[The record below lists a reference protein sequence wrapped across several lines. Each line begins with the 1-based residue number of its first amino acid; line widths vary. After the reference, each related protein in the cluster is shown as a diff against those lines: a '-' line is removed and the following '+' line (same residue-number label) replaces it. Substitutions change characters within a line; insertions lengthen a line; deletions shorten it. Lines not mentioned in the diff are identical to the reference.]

1 MGIRVEVT
9 AACLAE
15 STDGVDVDGVVDDR
29 QFAGIERDGR
39 HLLHRHPGLLHSFGS
54 RLQPGGALG
63 VVDPRVVVESARM
76 SHMQQLHLRTLSH
89 VRSEL
94 RTKGDWPGVV
104 RLRRGWAAAQARPWN
119 DQTVELASLRLERG
133 GDRFLGACVQWL
145 GERGV
150 RRVLSPAMPDDQSS
164 PWRRAGF
171 ENHLELVVFE
181 KDLRMPPSPPLHRV
195 TVDSS
200 PDAAALAVIDDRA
213 FDPVWRIGQA
223 GLADAM
229 AATPNSVVL
238 VVEVAGVTVGFVI
251 VGEMAGVSYLQ
262 RLAVHPDHARR
273 GIGRSLVRASV
284 DWARRHGART
294 MVLNT
299 QPENTAAARLYEDE
313 GFVRL
318 GARLRVLAREGS

>member
-1 MGIRVEVT
+1 
-9 AACLAE
+9 
-15 STDGVDVDGVVDDR
+15 
-29 QFAGIERDGR
+29 
-39 HLLHRHPGLLHSFGS
+39 

-150 RRVLSPAMPDDQSS
+150 RRVLSRAMPDDQSS

-171 ENHLELVVFE
+171 ENHLEFVVFE

-238 VVEVAGVTVGFVI
+238 VVEVAGVTVGFAI
-251 VGEMAGVSYLQ
+251 VGEMAGSPTSSVSPCTPTTPGVASAVPSSGPPSTGPVATG
-262 RLAVHPDHARR
+262 LAPWSSTRNPRTRPQHV
-273 GIGRSLVRASV
+273 STKTRASS
-284 DWARRHGART
+284 
-294 MVLNT
+294 
-299 QPENTAAARLYEDE
+299 
-313 GFVRL
+313 
-318 GARLRVLAREGS
+318 GSEPDSVSWR